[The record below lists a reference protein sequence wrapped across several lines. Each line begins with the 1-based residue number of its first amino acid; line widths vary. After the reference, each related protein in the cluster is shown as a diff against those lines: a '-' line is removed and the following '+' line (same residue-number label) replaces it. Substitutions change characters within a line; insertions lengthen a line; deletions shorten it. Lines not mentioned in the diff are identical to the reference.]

1 MTKVYF
7 IRHAEP
13 NYSNHD
19 DLLREL
25 TPKGMEDRKI
35 VTEYLSN
42 KKIDVVLSSPYK
54 RAVMTLEDFAGKYG
68 FKIETIND
76 FHERVVGNEWIDN
89 FFEFSKNQWADFD
102 YKLEGGECLHE
113 VQARNIAALKE
124 VLKKYEGKNI
134 AIGTHGTALSTI
146 INYYDKSFGYSDFE
160 KVRNVMPWIVAFEF
174 NGEKC
179 LSIKN
184 MKKPELWDAYNSDY
198 EKIEGVTLVR
208 DEEEYFP
215 ENAYHLVC
223 EVLVRHVDGT
233 YLLMK
238 RDPTKPLYP
247 NMWEATAGGSAL
259 KGESD
264 VEGALRE
271 LREETGIVAEKLEFL
286 SKDIGGHCWHVRF
299 LCVTDC
305 DKNSIKLQEGE
316 TCDFKWVSAAEVL
329 AMTESE
335 LVGWQMK
342 KFIN

>member
-1 MTKVYF
+1 MTKVYL

-102 YKLEGGECLHE
+102 YKLEGGECLRE
-113 VQARNIAALKE
+113 VQTRNIAALKE

-259 KGESD
+259 KGETD

-271 LREETGIVAEKLEFL
+271 LREETGIVADKLEFL

>member
-13 NYSNHD
+13 DYSNHD
-19 DLLREL
+19 DLLRPL
-25 TPKGMEDRKI
+25 TAKGMQDRKI

-42 KKIDVVLSSPYK
+42 KKIDFVFSSPYK
-54 RAVMTLEDFAGKYG
+54 RAVDTLQDFADKNG
-68 FKIETIND
+68 FTIETIDD
-76 FHERVVGNEWIDN
+76 FHERKVGNEWIDN
-89 FFEFSKNQWADFD
+89 FHDFSKNQWADFD
-102 YKLEGGECLHE
+102 YKLEGGECLRQ
-113 VQARNIAALKE
+113 VQTRNIAALNE
-124 VLKKYEGKNI
+124 VLRKYEGKNI

-146 INYYDKSFGYSDFE
+146 INYYDKSYGYDDFQ
-160 KVRNVMPWIVAFEF
+160 KNVNIMPWVVAFEF
-174 NGEKC
+174 DGQKC
-179 LSIKN
+179 VRIRN

-198 EKIEGVTLVR
+198 QKIEGLTLVR

-215 ENAYHLVC
+215 KGAYHLVC

-259 KGESD
+259 KGESA

-271 LREETGIVAEKLEFL
+271 LREETGVIADKLEFL
-286 SKDIGGHCWHVRF
+286 SKDLGGHCWHVRY

-305 DKNSIKLQEGE
+305 DKNSIKFQEGE
-316 TCDFKWVSAAEVL
+316 TCDYKWLPASEIL
-329 AMTESE
+329 AMSDEE
-335 LVGWQMK
+335 LLGWQMRK
-342 KFIN
+342 HIK

>member
-54 RAVMTLEDFAGKYG
+54 RAVMTLEDFTGKYG

-102 YKLEGGECLHE
+102 YKLEGGECLRE
-113 VQARNIAALKE
+113 VQTRNIAALKE

-134 AIGTHGTALSTI
+134 AIGIHGTALSTI

-198 EKIEGVTLVR
+198 KKIEGVTLVR

-215 ENAYHLVC
+215 ENPYHLVC

-316 TCDFKWVSAAEVL
+316 TCDFKWLSADEVL

-335 LVGWQMK
+335 LVGWQMR